1 MKTKLLGFYK
11 LTRVNDYF
19 AQSFATVSL
28 MATFIEGTIN
38 PFVFTHLFLT
48 NLFITAFS
56 FAINDL
62 EDAPDDALD
71 PKKRL
76 RNPIS
81 AKLITRSQGL
91 VFTTLLAIIS
101 ILLVW
106 PFGQLARIIALTCL
120 LLGFLYS
127 YKSVRLKSMPII
139 DLVSHGLFLGTAQ
152 ILIAAIGFGLELSP
166 KIYLV
171 ALIAFSFSVLSDFY
185 SEIRDYKVDRLSNIN
200 NTASIVN
207 VDGIKNKTHYFHVI
221 PAILITLLLLSNFSG
236 QFQIILLGLAL
247 IFAFFYLI
255 SSEQFRHKIAHQ
267 YFKVVL
273 VVTGTI
279 LIAVHSFQYF

>member
-1 MKTKLLGFYK
+1 
-11 LTRVNDYF
+11 
-19 AQSFATVSL
+19 
-28 MATFIEGTIN
+28 
-38 PFVFTHLFLT
+38 
-48 NLFITAFS
+48 
-56 FAINDL
+56 
-62 EDAPDDALD
+62 
-71 PKKRL
+71 
-76 RNPIS
+76 
-81 AKLITRSQGL
+81 
-91 VFTTLLAIIS
+91 
-101 ILLVW
+101 
-106 PFGQLARIIALTCL
+106 
-120 LLGFLYS
+120 
-127 YKSVRLKSMPII
+127 MPII

-152 ILIAAIGFGLELSP
+152 ILITAIGFGLELNP

-207 VDGIKNKTHYFHVI
+207 VDLIKNKTHYFHVI

-273 VVTGTI
+273 VATGTI

>member
-1 MKTKLLGFYK
+1 
-11 LTRVNDYF
+11 
-19 AQSFATVSL
+19 
-28 MATFIEGTIN
+28 
-38 PFVFTHLFLT
+38 
-48 NLFITAFS
+48 
-56 FAINDL
+56 
-62 EDAPDDALD
+62 
-71 PKKRL
+71 
-76 RNPIS
+76 
-81 AKLITRSQGL
+81 
-91 VFTTLLAIIS
+91 
-101 ILLVW
+101 
-106 PFGQLARIIALTCL
+106 
-120 LLGFLYS
+120 
-127 YKSVRLKSMPII
+127 MPII

-152 ILIAAIGFGLELSP
+152 ILITAIGFGLELSP

-255 SSEQFRHKIAHQ
+255 SSEQFRHKLAHQ

-273 VVTGTI
+273 VATGTI